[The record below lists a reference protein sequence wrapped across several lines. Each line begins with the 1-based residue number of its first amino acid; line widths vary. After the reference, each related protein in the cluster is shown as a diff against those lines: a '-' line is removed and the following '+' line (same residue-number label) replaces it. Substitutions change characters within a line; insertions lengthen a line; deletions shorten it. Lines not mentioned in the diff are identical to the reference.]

1 MKKKLF
7 NYLDAKH
14 EQHPFHIVDPSPW
27 PILTSMAL
35 WSTAL
40 GFIMY
45 FQFFNNGVY
54 HLLMGIFSVAFC
66 LTG

>member
-1 MKKKLF
+1 M
-7 NYLDAKH
+7 
-14 EQHPFHIVDPSPW
+14 
-27 PILTSMAL
+27 TSMAL

-45 FQFFNNGVY
+45 FNYFNNGSF
-54 HLLMGIFSVAFC
+54 HLLFGIFSVAFC